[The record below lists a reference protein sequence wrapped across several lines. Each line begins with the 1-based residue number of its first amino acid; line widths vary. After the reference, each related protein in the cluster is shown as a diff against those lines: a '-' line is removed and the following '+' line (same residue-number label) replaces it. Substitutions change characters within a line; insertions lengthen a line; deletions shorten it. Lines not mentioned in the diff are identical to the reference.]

1 MEQGAFKIVFAPTQ
15 NGLRAY
21 AKWFVRQRKMKR
33 NKIGIATENNIT
45 ISHRKVLIINAY
57 DIVTLLLKKKKPDG
71 KGVKLLT
78 PHRSACRLL
87 PKGRKNNGRGTTTAL
102 LLEN

>member
-33 NKIGIATENNIT
+33 NKIGIATENNTT
-45 ISHRKVLIINAY
+45 ISHRKVLIINMY
-57 DIVTLLLKKKKPDG
+57 DIVILLFEKRNQG
-71 KGVKLLT
+71 
-78 PHRSACRLL
+78 
-87 PKGRKNNGRGTTTAL
+87 GRKSNY
-102 LLEN
+102 